1 MGRYT
6 VDLYDVDND
15 HYTTILETDNEL
27 EARYKCEIVGKLM
40 NNKDVIIR
48 RNDCNF
54 GIAHD
59 EPFDYVLVYDHEKQ
73 SRMCYYDL

>member
-1 MGRYT
+1 MPRYT

-54 GIAHD
+54 GVAYD
-59 EPFDYVLVYDHEKQ
+59 EPFDYVLAYDHEKQ